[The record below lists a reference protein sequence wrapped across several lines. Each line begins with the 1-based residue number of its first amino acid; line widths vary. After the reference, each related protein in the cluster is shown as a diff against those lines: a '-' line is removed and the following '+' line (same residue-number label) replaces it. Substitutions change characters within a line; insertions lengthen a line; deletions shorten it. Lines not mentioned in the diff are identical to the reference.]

1 MEQQRLA
8 PHSHFARG
16 SIRTLSLLVT
26 AVAGVFSCTCSTASM
41 SCVFLEGQRTRHTLI
56 SVNYTIEPLPAE
68 VGNRIQYISVVTVE
82 TSSTI
87 TTRYARC
94 TAARLTTH
102 SARQPLNV
110 YIVSIPHH
118 SCHVCV
124 PSIRGSGRVSPRPR
138 KGERRE
144 VKVLRELDP
153 PLSFASLLRSH
164 GAKEWAVMPGRA
176 PHVLDLLTSQ
186 VVPERPHT
194 TRTRT
199 TRACGSP
206 RGAPLR
212 AACISVNE
220 QKKVDRHRS

>member
-1 MEQQRLA
+1 MVHQRLA
-8 PHSHFARG
+8 PLSHLARG

-41 SCVFLEGQRTRHTLI
+41 PCVFLEGQRTRHTLI
-56 SVNYTIEPLPAE
+56 SVSYTIEPLPAE
-68 VGNRIQYISVVTVE
+68 VGNRIQYISVVTIE

-124 PSIRGSGRVSPRPR
+124 PSIRGSSASRHDRERVRGGKSRYSANWILLFPSPLFYEATGQRSGPSCPGARLMFWICSPRSSYP
-138 KGERRE
+138 
-144 VKVLRELDP
+144 
-153 PLSFASLLRSH
+153 H
-164 GAKEWAVMPGRA
+164 GRTQRVRARA
-176 PHVLDLLTSQ
+176 PYNA
-186 VVPERPHT
+186 RMWF
-194 TRTRT
+194 
-199 TRACGSP
+199 
-206 RGAPLR
+206 
-212 AACISVNE
+212 AACRAVARRVYRGE
-220 QKKVDRHRS
+220 